1 MFHQGIEAL
10 FCAPRQTSATALP
23 ACAGIIGNEVVVR
36 SPPDGY
42 TLLATPGS
50 ALTSSPHPHAKMT
63 FDPLR
68 DLTAIIQIGAFSY
81 VLITHPGVPAKTVK
95 ELIAL
100 AQAKPGALTY
110 GSSGVGSGFHLA
122 GELFKSMARINI
134 VHVPYK
140 GGAAVVTD
148 MLGGR
153 IDLMFY
159 SLAVVQ
165 PQIKAGRLRAIA
177 VTGLKRD
184 PLLSQIPTVSESGL
198 SGYGHQ
204 ARVSD

>member
-1 MFHQGIEAL
+1 M
-10 FCAPRQTSATALP
+10 
-23 ACAGIIGNEVVVR
+23 
-36 SPPDGY
+36 
-42 TLLATPGS
+42 
-50 ALTSSPHPHAKMT
+50 
-63 FDPLR
+63 
-68 DLTAIIQIGAFSY
+68 
-81 VLITHPGVPAKTVK
+81 LITHPGVPAKTVK

-100 AQAKPGALTY
+100 AQARRGALTY

-184 PLLSQIPTVSESGL
+184 PLLPQIPFFLILFSFE
-198 SGYGHQ
+198 GHDHQ
-204 ARVSD
+204 GRD